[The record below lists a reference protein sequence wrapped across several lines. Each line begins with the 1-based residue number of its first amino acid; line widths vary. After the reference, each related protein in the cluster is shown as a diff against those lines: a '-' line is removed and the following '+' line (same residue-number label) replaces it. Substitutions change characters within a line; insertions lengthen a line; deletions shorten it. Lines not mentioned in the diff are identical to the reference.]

1 MSKTRI
7 LDARVEIGAGG
18 GPIPSLV
25 VGEVHLRSS
34 KGQAYYVTLSEYD
47 GMASFYLTDQSV
59 LEPLAEAED
68 EELLET
74 LNEEHLLAAGEYE
87 DLFAQ
92 PDEQWHQVF
101 RYLIYLVRCENE
113 EVQPFLDVT
122 VGNFMEDMD
131 IPLSDVEEDFMGI
144 S

>member
-7 LDARVEIGAGG
+7 MDARVEIGAGG

-59 LEPLAEAED
+59 LEALAEDED

-74 LNEEHLLAAGEYE
+74 LNEEHLLAAGAYE
-87 DLFAQ
+87 DLFSQ
-92 PDEQWHQVF
+92 PDEQWHRVF

-113 EVQPFLDVT
+113 EVQPFLDAT
-122 VGNFMEDMD
+122 VGDFMEDVD
-131 IPLSDVEEDFMGI
+131 IPASDVEEDF
-144 S
+144 